1 MHSREGRALFVYL
14 EKCLKIAEIP
24 SISTAFTG
32 TIVFLT
38 HHPPQTFTV
47 NFPQ

>member
-14 EKCLKIAEIP
+14 EKCLKIL

-32 TIVFLT
+32 TVVFLT
-38 HHPPQTFTV
+38 HPP
-47 NFPQ
+47 